1 MRTWVEVSIGAL
13 RRNWIYVRSVV
24 PAATAVCAVVKADAY
39 GHGAVRCAQEF
50 SSAGAPWLAVTSVEE
65 GAKLRQAGLG
75 NRILV
80 LGGFYAEQTEAL
92 VGHSLTPAIWDA
104 QQLRWLAAAA
114 RGHRIGSFPIHLK
127 VETGMGRLGVTAEQL
142 PGITAA
148 LAATP
153 EVRVEAVFSHL
164 AASEAADPMA
174 SEQQRERLG
183 ALVEGRSWHL
193 LNSEGAL
200 RFAWGGMMA
209 RVGLAL
215 YGYSAQPEHAAH
227 LSPALRWHARVV
239 SVKTLPAGHGIG
251 YGARHRTARPT
262 RTATIG
268 VGYADGYRRD
278 FSPGASVL
286 IRGQRAPVLGA
297 ISMDLTCVDVTDF
310 PSPPALGDA
319 VELLGP
325 SLPASELA
333 AWADTIPY
341 EILCGLSARVERRY
355 S

>member
-1 MRTWVEVSIGAL
+1 MRTWVEVSLGAL
-13 RRNWIYVRSVV
+13 RRNWTYVRSVV
-24 PAATAVCAVVKADAY
+24 RPGAALCAVVKADAY
-39 GHGAVRCAQEF
+39 GHGAPRCAQEF
-50 SSAGAPWLAVTSVEE
+50 SSAGASWFAVTSADE
-65 GAKLRQAGLG
+65 GIKLRQSGLAK
-75 NRILV
+75 RILV
-80 LGGFYAEQTEAL
+80 LGGFYAEQVEGL
-92 VGHSLTPAIWDA
+92 VGHQLTPAIWDV
-104 QQLRWLAAAA
+104 QQIRWLAAAA
-114 RGHRIGSFPIHLK
+114 RSRGLSSFPVHLK
-127 VETGMGRLGVTAEQL
+127 IETGMGRLGVTAEQSA
-142 PGITAA
+142 GIAAA
-148 LAATP
+148 LAAAP
-153 EVRVEAVFSHL
+153 ELQVEAVFSHL
-164 AASEAADPMA
+164 AESEAADPMA
-174 SEQQRERLG
+174 SEQQRERLMPQV
-183 ALVEGRSWHL
+183 ADRPWHL

-215 YGYSAQPEHAAH
+215 YGYSAQPEHAAQ
-227 LSPALRWHARVV
+227 LTPALRWHARVV
-239 SVKTLPAGHGIG
+239 SVKMLPAGHGVG
-251 YGARHRTARPT
+251 YGARHRTSRPT
-262 RTATIG
+262 RIATIG

-297 ISMDLTCVDVTDF
+297 ISMDLTTVDITGL

>member
-24 PAATAVCAVVKADAY
+24 PAASAVCAVVKADAY

-92 VGHSLTPAIWDA
+92 VGNNLTPAIWDA
-104 QQLRWLAAAA
+104 QQLRWLAAVA
-114 RGHRIGSFPIHLK
+114 RSHRTGSFPIHLK

-148 LAATP
+148 LAAAP
-153 EVRVEAVFSHL
+153 EVQVEAVFSHL
-164 AASEAADPMA
+164 AASEAADPIA

-183 ALVEGRSWHL
+183 ALVEGRAWHL

-215 YGYSAQPEHAAH
+215 YGYSAQAEPAA
-227 LSPALRWHARVV
+227 
-239 SVKTLPAGHGIG
+239 HGIG

-325 SLPASELA
+325 SLPA
-333 AWADTIPY
+333 
-341 EILCGLSARVERRY
+341 
-355 S
+355 